1 MKTPANSDYQKIE
14 LEELK
19 AKLLIFQR
27 KASSGLLPMEARQLF
42 ALKAKKT
49 QMRISQLKHAMGD
62 TEQGQMDLATPHRK
76 SDGYP

>member
-1 MKTPANSDYQKIE
+1 MSKISHADFQRIE

-27 KASSGLLPMEARQLF
+27 KASDGFLPIEARQLF

-49 QMRISQLKHAMGD
+49 QLRISQLKQEMGH
-62 TEQGQMDLATPHRK
+62 TEQPSLDLATPRRK
-76 SDGYP
+76 SDGHV